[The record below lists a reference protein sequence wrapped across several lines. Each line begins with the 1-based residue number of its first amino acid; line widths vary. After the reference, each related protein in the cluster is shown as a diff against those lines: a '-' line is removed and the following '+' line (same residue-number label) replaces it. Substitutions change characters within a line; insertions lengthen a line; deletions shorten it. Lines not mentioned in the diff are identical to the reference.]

1 MGFTNYDLI
10 QSVNTLNKYVE
21 YKLPQRISYAITK
34 NLLRL
39 REDEQCYSKMLE
51 KIVTDYKDYFI
62 KDKDGATEMASIG
75 VPKVTDDV
83 SDRYYKEIE
92 DLLSMEIDVSLYK
105 IDLDTFDY
113 EEDKYDLLTA
123 NDMMELSRVL
133 CE

>member
-75 VPKVTDDV
+75 VPKVTDEV